1 MHKDLLQQI
10 SYLIHMSDEEKEWI
24 SSRFIPKEYAKG
36 DFFLREGQICREVG
50 FITSGLVRYIR
61 TKENGEEM
69 TTGFNKEQEYTCN
82 YESFLDHSPSL
93 GGIQCI
99 EPTVI
104 LAISYDD
111 LQELYIHVKEGQK
124 FGRLACEFQYVQA
137 IRQLGSIYSK
147 DPEQRYLQFL
157 ETYPEL
163 VQRLPQ
169 YYISSYVGVK
179 PPSLSRIRKRL
190 AQ

>member
-1 MHKDLLQQI
+1 MHQELIQQI
-10 SYLIHMSDEEKEWI
+10 SQLIHMSDDEKEWI
-24 SSRFIPKEYAKG
+24 SSRFIPKVYAKG

-50 FITSGLVRYIR
+50 FIESGLVRYIV
-61 TKENGEEM
+61 TKETGEEM
-69 TTGFNKEQEYTCN
+69 TTGFNKDLEYTCN
-82 YESFLDHSPSL
+82 YESFLDHSPSHAA
-93 GGIQCI
+93 IQCI
-99 EPTVI
+99 EPSVI
-104 LAISYDD
+104 LSISYDH

-124 FGRLACEFQYVQA
+124 FGRLACEFQYVEA
-137 IRQLGSIYSK
+137 IRKLKEIYTK

-190 AQ
+190 AK